1 MYTQL
6 VWLDYSIFRST
17 RRVII
22 PEMAHKE
29 EGKPERVINQEKCCI
44 LVPAV
49 VIDSSFSLDI
59 AVCRLVNVS
68 LKLKCC

>member
-1 MYTQL
+1 MYTQF
-6 VWLDYSIFRST
+6 VWLDYSIDGLLFLLAA
-17 RRVII
+17 
-22 PEMAHKE
+22 EMAHKE
-29 EGKPERVINQEKCCI
+29 EGKPERVIHQEKCCI

-49 VIDSSFSLDI
+49 VIDSSFALDI